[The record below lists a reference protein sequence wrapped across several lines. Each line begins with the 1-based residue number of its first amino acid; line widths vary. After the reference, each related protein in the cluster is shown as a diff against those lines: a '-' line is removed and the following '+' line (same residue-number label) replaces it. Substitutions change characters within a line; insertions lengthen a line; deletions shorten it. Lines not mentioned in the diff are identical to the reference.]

1 MNTIH
6 DRIKAMRLKNQ
17 MTLLEVAEALNVKE
31 ATAQR
36 YESGKIKDIKYET
49 IIKLSEIFH
58 CSPCDLLGFKD
69 SNCSYSSN
77 QVEHPLLQLYDSM
90 SREEQEQLME
100 FLPLYSALAL
110 VDRTKI
116 QGRVEEI
123 LESPKYSQ
131 NKKLKNA

>member
-36 YESGKIKDIKYET
+36 YESGKIRDIKYET

-69 SNCSYSSN
+69 SNCSHSAS
-77 QVEHPLLQLYDSM
+77 QVEHPLLKVYDSM
-90 SREEQEQLME
+90 NHEEQEQFMG
-100 FLPLYSALAL
+100 FLQQFSALDL
-110 VDRTKI
+110 NDRCKL
-116 QGRVEEI
+116 QERAEI
-123 LESPKYSQ
+123 LLESPKYSQ

>member
-69 SNCSYSSN
+69 SNCSRSPN
-77 QVEHPLLQLYDSM
+77 QVEHPLLKLYDSM
-90 SREEQEQLME
+90 NSEEQNQLME
-100 FLPLYSALAL
+100 HLQHYSALDHD
-110 VDRTKI
+110 DRIKI
-116 QGRVEEI
+116 DERAVHL
-123 LESPKYSQ
+123 LEAPKYSQ